1 MSAKACQLCGKPLS
15 RIRVGAEGDFCS
27 REHRNQFRLR
37 QGMGRLQEANQVATV
52 MRRREN
58 LKPLN
63 YGRTASAL
71 PITHRECAA
80 KKFTATAHLTLDGFR
95 MSPKLAAL
103 AITARAENPSP
114 ERMRPASWKMEPRLQ
129 PQALKQEGRRAP
141 EMRPARA
148 LKLPVQM
155 RRAPLAK
162 FERDVAGP
170 IPQHREYRPARTNPK
185 RIVFSPPVK
194 GAPQLGHRAVTK
206 NALRPCRPPEP
217 RRGIALRVSAMCRFR
232 LPARRMREMRPLPG
246 SVVSFLWKE
255 KRHNV
260 GGAMRP
266 GANAP
271 RALSIPIE
279 MSGVFCPTAPAQM
292 GAGAFPRSRLV
303 TIPKPTLH
311 GLKEGERRPFAVEFI
326 ARDFASLCPGG
337 PGLAWTPHSEA
348 RPHRTVMPP
357 PIQGPRQSHY
367 TLAPF
372 VPGDLPGGLSF
383 NLSQN
388 GSKDHKR

>member
-58 LKPLN
+58 LKPLSH
-63 YGRTASAL
+63 GRTASAL
-71 PITHRECAA
+71 PITHRECPPE
-80 KKFTATAHLTLDGFR
+80 KFVMTAHLTLDGFR
-95 MSPKLAAL
+95 MSPKRVAL
-103 AITARAENPSP
+103 GIAARAENTRP
-114 ERMRPASWKMEPRLQ
+114 ERPRPATWRMEPRLQ
-129 PQALKQEGRRAP
+129 PQALKAAGRRAP

-162 FERDVAGP
+162 FERDVSAP
-170 IPQHREYRPARTNPK
+170 AVERREYRPARTNPK
-185 RIVFSPPVK
+185 RIVYPPVK
-194 GAPQLGHRAVTK
+194 GDPKVGHRAVTK
-206 NALRPCRPPEP
+206 NAFRPCSPPAP
-217 RRGIALRVSAMCRFR
+217 RSGIALRVSAACRFR
-232 LPARRMREMRPLPG
+232 LPARRMRDLRPMPN

-255 KRHNV
+255 KRHNI
-260 GGAMRP
+260 GGVTRP

-279 MSGVFCPTAPAQM
+279 MSGVICPTAPAQV
-292 GAGAFPRSRLV
+292 GAGAFPRSPLV
-303 TIPKPTLH
+303 TSPKPTLH
-311 GLKEGERRPFAVEFI
+311 APREGERRPFAVEFT
-326 ARDFASLCPGG
+326 AGDSASLGPEG
-337 PGLAWTPHSEA
+337 PGFAWTPHSEA

-357 PIQGPRQSHY
+357 PVEGPRQSHY

>member
-1 MSAKACQLCGKPLS
+1 
-15 RIRVGAEGDFCS
+15 
-27 REHRNQFRLR
+27 
-37 QGMGRLQEANQVATV
+37 MGRLQEANQVATV

-63 YGRTASAL
+63 YGRTPSAL
-71 PITHRECAA
+71 PITHREYAA
-80 KKFTATAHLTLDGFR
+80 EKFAAAAHLTLDGFR

-103 AITARAENPSP
+103 AITARVDNPAP
-114 ERMRPASWKMEPRLQ
+114 ERMRPATWKIEPRLQ
-129 PQALKQEGRRAP
+129 PQPLKQVGRRAP

-155 RRAPLAK
+155 RRAPMAK
-162 FERDVAGP
+162 LERDVAAP
-170 IPQHREYRPARTNPK
+170 IAQHREYRPARTNAK
-185 RIVFSPPVK
+185 RIVFAPPVK
-194 GAPQLGHRAVTK
+194 GDPQLGHRAVTK
-206 NALRPCRPPEP
+206 NAFRPCSPPEP
-217 RRGIALRVSAMCRFR
+217 RRGIALRVSAACRFR
-232 LPARRMREMRPLPG
+232 LPARRMRDMRPMPG

-255 KRHNV
+255 KRHNI
-260 GGAMRP
+260 GGVTRP
-266 GANAP
+266 GANAS
-271 RALSIPIE
+271 RSLSIPIE
-279 MSGVFCPTAPAQM
+279 MSGVFCPTAPAQV

-303 TIPKPTLH
+303 TIPKPTLY
-311 GLKEGERRPFAVEFI
+311 GPREGERRPFAVEFTAGDI
-326 ARDFASLCPGG
+326 ASLGPEG
-337 PGLAWTPHSEA
+337 PGFAWTPHSEA

-357 PIQGPRQSHY
+357 PVEGPRQSHY